1 MDIGS
6 KISGSP
12 PPNGQYSR
20 HAIRGQSLSRYN
32 SYSTGQTIYN
42 RGGGTAGSGF
52 VQRGTDA
59 TGRPNWNDQSVMGC
73 SDCHAIDG
81 ANGTNGNAHG
91 ATSEYLLKDAS
102 GFAAEGRYDSKA
114 GTYSYVCYR
123 CHPAASYNTGGAGAH
138 TGSGSDWVPNETAV
152 GAARVTNKGNW
163 AGFACTNCHGT
174 ILDNTT
180 PDYGGIH
187 GTSATIGIG
196 TGGARG
202 RDRPTGS

>member
-1 MDIGS
+1 
-6 KISGSP
+6 
-12 PPNGQYSR
+12 
-20 HAIRGQSLSRYN
+20 
-32 SYSTGQTIYN
+32 
-42 RGGGTAGSGF
+42 
-52 VQRGTDA
+52 
-59 TGRPNWNDQSVMGC
+59 MGC
-73 SDCHAIDG
+73 ADCHAVDG

-102 GFAAEGRYDSKA
+102 GLAAEGRYDSKA

-196 TGGARG
+196 TGGAAGTRQAYRFLNG
-202 RDRPTGS
+202 ASLRFYDPGTWIQAAQSCYTLGTADAYGGCTQHSKAGSKDKAFIRPLSY